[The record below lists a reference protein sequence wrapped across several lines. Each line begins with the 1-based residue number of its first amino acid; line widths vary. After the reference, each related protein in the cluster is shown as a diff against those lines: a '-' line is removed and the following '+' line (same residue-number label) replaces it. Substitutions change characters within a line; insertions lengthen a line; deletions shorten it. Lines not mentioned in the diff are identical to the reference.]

1 MDSLEKLLKNEH
13 HSNEEVPFEHFD
25 KVVDFIEK
33 EQMRPALQIMEKSFS
48 EGICDVRFIFYVF
61 YANFLEKGI
70 LSLEGICPLIVSLV
84 NEHSHRLVPLNKRD
98 IHLHN
103 SLNWFFSK
111 VLGKLKH
118 GDRLS
123 KTGKK
128 HPFLEKALGQ
138 LKEESLESFI
148 KTVRDFQQFFHS
160 TWPSSP
166 TKEKITH
173 LVKKVEEMRSL
184 VLGDRPQEK
193 TLEEEEV
200 IEDIPSEKEAL
211 MFEEPKSVS
220 SGWDSELMNGLI
232 KKMKIFE
239 ELIGKGDYLK
249 AALIAKDISY
259 AIEHFD
265 PCAYFPQVFSKHLA
279 LMTQHISEISDEWSQ
294 EGSLKWGYLDKLY
307 KTDIEQFISL
317 K

>member
-1 MDSLEKLLKNEH
+1 MDNLKKLLEDE
-13 HSNEEVPFEHFD
+13 SRLGEEVPFEHFD

-33 EQMRPALQIMEKSFS
+33 ENMKPALQIIHKSFS

-70 LSLEGICPLIVSLV
+70 LSLQEICPVIVSLAG
-84 NEHSHRLVPLNKRD
+84 EHSHRLVPLNKKE
-98 IHLHN
+98 IHLQN

-111 VLGKLKH
+111 LLGKLKY

-123 KTGKK
+123 KGGKK
-128 HPFLEKALGQ
+128 HPFLEKALEDLNQ
-138 LKEESLESFI
+138 DSLESFI
-148 KTVRDFQQFFHS
+148 KTVSDFQDFFHN

-166 TKEKITH
+166 IKEKITH
-173 LVKKVEEMRSL
+173 LVKKVEEMRAL
-184 VLGDRPQEK
+184 VFASGEQEEN
-193 TLEEEEV
+193 TEEET
-200 IEDIPSEKEAL
+200 IQEAC
-211 MFEEPKSVS
+211 FEEEGVVAQEPKLET
-220 SGWDSELMNGLI
+220 SGWDSDLMNGLI

-239 ELIGKGDYLK
+239 MLIEKGDYLK

-265 PCAYFPQVFSKHLA
+265 PCAYFPQVFSKYLA
-279 LMTQHISEISDEWSQ
+279 LMTQHISEIADEWSQ
-294 EGSLKWGYLDKLY
+294 EGSLKWGCLDKLY